1 MLSIV
6 AGMMIA
12 IGGTIYL
19 TLSGLEGAL
28 LFSMGLLTILCLKLE
43 LFTGKAG
50 LLATREITLGKLLE
64 IWIGN
69 FLGSWIFAFL
79 LIMTPKGVDLAM
91 RASEIVA
98 IRIANGFFVN
108 FIYGIMC
115 GMLMFMAV
123 KTWQFTNGNPFYAM
137 MPVGIFI
144 LCGFNHCIADMAYF
158 CIYINILLLIVSIAK
173 NRQGALRDI
182 TYNFA
187 GEICTFQ
194 ETKFIIQKTKKE
206 KSN

>member
-12 IGGTIYL
+12 IGGTIFL

-69 FLGSWIFAFL
+69 FLGTGAIAFL
-79 LIMTPKGVDLAM
+79 LIMTPKGVLLAEE
-91 RASEIVA
+91 ASKIVA
-98 IRIANGFFVN
+98 IRLANGFFVN
-108 FIYGIMC
+108 LIYGIFC
-115 GMLMFMAV
+115 GILMLLSDLMMWLNSQLRKR
-123 KTWQFTNGNPFYAM
+123 KTLSPTLFSWYD
-137 MPVGIFI
+137 
-144 LCGFNHCIADMAYF
+144 LH
-158 CIYINILLLIVSIAK
+158 
-173 NRQGALRDI
+173 
-182 TYNFA
+182 
-187 GEICTFQ
+187 
-194 ETKFIIQKTKKE
+194 IIR
-206 KSN
+206 

>member
-12 IGGTIYL
+12 IGGIIFL

-50 LLATREITLGKLLE
+50 LLATKEIKPGKLLE

-69 FLGSWIFAFL
+69 FIGTLGMALML
-79 LIMTPKGVDLAM
+79 LLTPRGAELSNKAM
-91 RASEIVA
+91 EIVA
-98 IRIANGFFVN
+98 VRLANGFLVN
-108 FIYGIMC
+108 LIYGIFC

-144 LCGFNHCIADMAYF
+144 VCGFNHCVADMFYLHMGCLHFSDYWVLIPTTIGNLIGCNIIPWA
-158 CIYINILLLIVSIAK
+158 INQS
-173 NRQGALRDI
+173 
-182 TYNFA
+182 
-187 GEICTFQ
+187 
-194 ETKFIIQKTKKE
+194 
-206 KSN
+206 S

>member
-12 IGGTIYL
+12 IGGVIYL

-50 LLATREITLGKLLE
+50 LLATREITLGKLFE

-69 FLGSWIFAFL
+69 FIGTLVMALML
-79 LIMTPKGVDLAM
+79 LLTPRGIELSNKAM
-91 RASEIVA
+91 EIVA
-98 IRIANGFFVN
+98 VRLANGFFVN
-108 FIYGIMC
+108 LIYGIFC

-144 LCGFNHCIADMAYF
+144 LCGFNHCIADMFYLHMGCMDIFDYLVLIPTTIGNLAGTN
-158 CIYINILLLIVSIAK
+158 IIPWAINHS
-173 NRQGALRDI
+173 
-182 TYNFA
+182 
-187 GEICTFQ
+187 
-194 ETKFIIQKTKKE
+194 
-206 KSN
+206 S

>member
-19 TLSGLEGAL
+19 TLGGLEGAL

-50 LLATREITLGKLLE
+50 LLATQEITLGKLLE

-69 FLGSWIFAFL
+69 FLGSWIIAFL
-79 LIMTPKGVDLAM
+79 LTLTPKGVILAQE
-91 RASEIVA
+91 ASKIVA
-98 IRIANGFFVN
+98 IRLANGFFVN

-115 GMLMFMAV
+115 GILMFMAV
-123 KTWQFTNGNPFYAM
+123 KTWQFTNGNPLYAM

-144 LCGFNHCIADMAYF
+144 LCGFNHCIADMFYLHMSCTDILNYHVLIPTTLGNLLGCNIIPWA
-158 CIYINILLLIVSIAK
+158 INQSVS
-173 NRQGALRDI
+173 
-182 TYNFA
+182 
-187 GEICTFQ
+187 
-194 ETKFIIQKTKKE
+194 
-206 KSN
+206 SS

>member
-98 IRIANGFFVN
+98 IRIANSFFVN

-144 LCGFNHCIADMAYF
+144 LCGFNHCIADMFYLHLGCLHFSDYLVLIPTTAGNLVGT
-158 CIYINILLLIVSIAK
+158 NIIPWCLEYSQ
-173 NRQGALRDI
+173 N
-182 TYNFA
+182 N
-187 GEICTFQ
+187 
-194 ETKFIIQKTKKE
+194 
-206 KSN
+206 

>member
-12 IGGTIYL
+12 MGGTVYL
-19 TLSGLEGAL
+19 TLGGLEGAL

-98 IRIANGFFVN
+98 IRLANGFFVN
-108 FIYGIMC
+108 FIYGIFC
-115 GMLMFMAV
+115 GMLMFIAV
-123 KTWQFTNGNPFYAM
+123 KTWPFTNGNPLYAM

-144 LCGFNHCIADMAYF
+144 LCGFNHCIADMFYLHIGCMDLF
-158 CIYINILLLIVSIAK
+158 DYQILIPTTLGNLLGCNIIPWAI
-173 NRQGALRDI
+173 D
-182 TYNFA
+182 
-187 GEICTFQ
+187 
-194 ETKFIIQKTKKE
+194 
-206 KSN
+206 

>member
-12 IGGTIYL
+12 IGGIIFL

-50 LLATREITLGKLLE
+50 LLATREITPGELLE

-69 FLGSWIFAFL
+69 FIGTLGMALML
-79 LIMTPKGVDLAM
+79 LLTPRGIDLSNKAM
-91 RASEIVA
+91 EIVA
-98 IRIANGFFVN
+98 VRLANGFFVN
-108 FIYGIMC
+108 LIYGIFC

-144 LCGFNHCIADMAYF
+144 VCGFNHCVADMFYLHMG
-158 CIYINILLLIVSIAK
+158 CTDILDYHVLIPTTIGNLIGCNIIPWAIDQS
-173 NRQGALRDI
+173 
-182 TYNFA
+182 
-187 GEICTFQ
+187 
-194 ETKFIIQKTKKE
+194 
-206 KSN
+206 SS

>member
-12 IGGTIYL
+12 IGGIIFL

-50 LLATREITLGKLLE
+50 LLATKEITPGKLLE

-69 FLGSWIFAFL
+69 FIGTLGMALML
-79 LIMTPKGVDLAM
+79 LLTPRGAELSNKAM
-91 RASEIVA
+91 EIVA
-98 IRIANGFFVN
+98 IRLANGFFVN
-108 FIYGIMC
+108 LIYGIFC

-123 KTWQFTNGNPFYAM
+123 KTWQFTNGNPFYAI

-144 LCGFNHCIADMAYF
+144 VCGFNHCVADMFYLHMGCLHFSDYWVLIPTTIGNLIGCNIIPWA
-158 CIYINILLLIVSIAK
+158 INQS
-173 NRQGALRDI
+173 
-182 TYNFA
+182 
-187 GEICTFQ
+187 
-194 ETKFIIQKTKKE
+194 
-206 KSN
+206 S